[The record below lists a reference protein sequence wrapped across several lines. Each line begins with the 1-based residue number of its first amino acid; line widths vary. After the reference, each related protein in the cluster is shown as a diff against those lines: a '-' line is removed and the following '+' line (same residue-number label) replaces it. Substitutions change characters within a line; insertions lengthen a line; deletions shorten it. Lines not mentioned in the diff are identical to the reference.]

1 MPEVR
6 MLVGLNRTAT
16 SAFLNAM
23 VQNDKVYGAYE
34 PIEWGSKASGKKP
47 DGSFNHI
54 DYSIFDGT
62 HDAYR
67 HMPREADVLVFKES
81 IGGSRYKRD
90 YPLFPDDATAR
101 RSRPIIVFR
110 NPLTQWGGWLRAY
123 APNRPDLN
131 VYIQSYKY
139 LYNLYKNLE
148 SRIPGSVK
156 VLTFENMIS
165 QPRAVFQEV
174 CRFWGLPF
182 DPAMVAEKWKI
193 QFNDAIANH
202 RKIYFPQVTGL
213 VDADPVW
220 RAELSASEGF
230 AVPKSVKDPAKAG
243 ELITD
248 EDRQIIQR
256 ELGGIYQE
264 MATQS
269 DRDFPVVATKTAEVK
284 TLQADATTSGQRE
297 LARV

>member
-47 DGSFNHI
+47 DGSFNRI

-67 HMPREADVLVFKES
+67 HMPAGAEVMVFKES
-81 IGGSRYKRD
+81 IGGSRIKRD
-90 YPLFPDDATAR
+90 YPLFPDDETAR
-101 RSRPIIVFR
+101 RTRPVIVFR
-110 NPLTQWGGWLRAY
+110 NPLAQWGGWLRAY
-123 APNRPDLN
+123 APNRPDLKA
-131 VYIQSYKY
+131 YIETYKY
-139 LYNLYKNLE
+139 LYNLYKELE
-148 SRIPGSVK
+148 RRIPGSVK
-156 VLTFENMIS
+156 VLTFEKMIS

-193 QFNDAIANH
+193 QFKDAIADQ
-202 RKIYFPQVTGL
+202 RKIYFPQVEGL

-230 AVPKSVKDPAKAG
+230 TVPKSVKDPAKAG
-243 ELITD
+243 EMITA
-248 EDRQIIQR
+248 EDAQAIER
-256 ELGGIYQE
+256 ELAPVYE
-264 MATQS
+264 AMAAQA
-269 DRDFPVVATKTAEVK
+269 DRDFPTGEPEVSKTMRMPPEPARPRV
-284 TLQADATTSGQRE
+284 
-297 LARV
+297 LASA